1 MRDNVPAIAT
11 QNLTKIYRQ
20 YRSRPGVG
28 GGLRD
33 LLGRQHRD
41 VVAVDRLS
49 LNVGRGE
56 LVGYIGA
63 NGAGKSTTI
72 KMLTGIL
79 EPTSGE
85 LRVNGYHP
93 HRERRDFLQTVGVV
107 FGQRSQLWWDI
118 AVQESFRLLQRIYR
132 IGDDD
137 YRRDFLGETVPL
149 LGIEDLL
156 TVPVRKLSLGQR
168 MRCELAAAL
177 LHRPPLLFLDEPTIG
192 LDTVVKLRLRER
204 LRDLNRRYATTVLLT
219 THDLG
224 DIEAVCPRVVM
235 LDRGRLLFDGSLA
248 SLRARFAGGRT
259 LHLRY
264 ARPPDVAATLAE
276 LTRMGLRPQGASP
289 LEVTAPLPPDG
300 PPVAE
305 VVRRAAAHGEVED
318 VEVRQPSVESVVAA
332 IYGEPTSLASAA
344 GSGNAAGSPAT

>member
-1 MRDNVPAIAT
+1 MSTSNRSAPIDGATPAILT
-11 QNLTKIYRQ
+11 RDLTKVFPR
-20 YRSRPGVG
+20 YRSRPGVA

-33 LLGRQHRD
+33 LFGREHED
-41 VVAVDRLS
+41 LVAVDHLQLR
-49 LNVGRGE
+49 VDRGE
-56 LVGYIGA
+56 MVGYIGA

-79 EPTSGE
+79 EPTAGWI
-85 LRVNGYHP
+85 RVNGYDP
-93 HRERRDFLQTVGVV
+93 HAQRRDFLRTIGVV

-132 IGDDD
+132 VPDADF
-137 YRRDFLGETVPL
+137 RRDFLGETIPV

-156 TVPVRKLSLGQR
+156 AVPVRKLSLGQR

-192 LDTVVKLRLRER
+192 LDTVVKLRLREF
-204 LRDLNRRYATTVLLT
+204 LADLNRRQGSTVLLT

-224 DIEAVCPRVVM
+224 DIEALCPRVIM
-235 LDRGRLLFDGSLA
+235 LDRGRSLFDGTLDE
-248 SLRARFAGGRT
+248 LRARFARERT

-264 ARPPDVAATLAE
+264 ADPPDLAATFAALRE
-276 LTRMGLRPQGASP
+276 LGISAREESP
-289 LEVTAPLPPDG
+289 VEVVADLPAAG

-305 VVRRAAAHGEVED
+305 LLRRVSPFGEVHDLE
-318 VEVRQPSVESVVAA
+318 VEQPSVESIVAA
-332 IYGEPTSLASAA
+332 IYERARPEGE
-344 GSGNAAGSPAT
+344 